1 MAGQARYTALVDA
14 CALYPVFI
22 ADTLLTM
29 HRTNLCTVK
38 WTRRIEDEWMNALL
52 RDRPELEPRLPKRR
66 DAMRDAVL
74 DWEIAPEAYE
84 KLMPGLQLPD
94 ANDVHVMAAA
104 IAGHADC
111 IITTNLKDFPEEV
124 LMPHGIE
131 VIHPDDFFVFQ
142 LDLDPIAA
150 LAAFKKMRARLRKP
164 AFTPEEFAAVFE
176 RNQLAATAQ
185 RIREAADLI

>member
-1 MAGQARYTALVDA
+1 MAGHARYTALVDA

-22 ADTLLTM
+22 ADTMLTM
-29 HRTNLCTVK
+29 HHANLCTVK
-38 WTRRIEDEWMNALL
+38 WTKRIEDEWMSALL
-52 RDRPELEPRLPKRR
+52 RDRPELAQRLPKRR
-66 DAMRDAVL
+66 DAMRAAAP
-74 DWEIAPEAYE
+74 DWEIAAEAYE
-84 KLMPGLQLPD
+84 KLMPSLQLPD
-94 ANDVHVMAAA
+94 MNDVHVMAAA

-124 LMPHGIE
+124 LQPHGIE
-131 VIHPDDFFVFQ
+131 VIHPDDFLVFQ

-150 LAAFKKMRARLRKP
+150 LAAFKRMRARLRNP
-164 AFTPEEFAAVFE
+164 ALTPEEFAAVFE